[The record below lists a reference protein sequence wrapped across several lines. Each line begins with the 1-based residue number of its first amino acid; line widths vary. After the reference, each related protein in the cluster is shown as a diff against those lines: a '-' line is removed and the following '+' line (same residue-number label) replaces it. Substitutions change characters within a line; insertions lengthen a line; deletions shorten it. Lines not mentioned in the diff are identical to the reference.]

1 MWYIYTMEYY
11 SAIKKNETLPFAVT
25 EMDLYIISKV
35 SQEEKDK
42 TMISL
47 ICGILKKMIRMNSF
61 TKSKQTHRLRG
72 KMGEGYIRSSG
83 LTNTL
88 LYIK

>member
-11 SAIKKNETLPFAVT
+11 SAIKKNETLPFAAT

-47 ICGILKKMIRMNSF
+47 ICGILKKMIEMNLF
-61 TKSKQTHRLRG
+61 TKQKQTPRHRKQTNGYQRG
-72 KMGEGYIRSSG
+72 KGGKDKLG
-83 LTNTL
+83 ALD
-88 LYIK
+88 